1 MLKIIF
7 KVFLF
12 FFVFTTSYSSF
23 CQKFKKPQ
31 NLPRYDFKKLHF
43 GFSLGI
49 NSLDFN
55 EKLLKSFIIDDSIN
69 VVQTKN
75 QLGFNLGI
83 VSNLRLGRYTDLR
96 FTPKL
101 VFGERHIDFFLSG
114 IKTTKIIESTLIDF
128 PLNIKYKSERYNNLR
143 TYIITGLKYS
153 VDIASQKEV
162 NNNNLEI
169 IKLNKN
175 DFLAEFGIGFDF
187 YLPYFKFS
195 PQLKLSSG
203 YLNLLSNRNLLFTRY
218 FRNLKSRNWMLSITF
233 E

>member
-1 MLKIIF
+1 MLKIIL
-7 KVFLF
+7 KIFLF
-12 FFVFTTSYSSF
+12 FFVFNTSYNSF
-23 CQKFKKPQ
+23 SQKFKKPQ

-55 EKLLKSFIIDDSIN
+55 EKLLKSIIIDDSIN

-83 VSNLRLGRYTDLR
+83 VSNLRLGKYTDLR
-96 FTPKL
+96 FTPRL
-101 VFGERHIDFFLSG
+101 VFGERHIDFFLSD

-203 YLNLLSNRNLLFTRY
+203 HLDLLSNRNLLFTRY